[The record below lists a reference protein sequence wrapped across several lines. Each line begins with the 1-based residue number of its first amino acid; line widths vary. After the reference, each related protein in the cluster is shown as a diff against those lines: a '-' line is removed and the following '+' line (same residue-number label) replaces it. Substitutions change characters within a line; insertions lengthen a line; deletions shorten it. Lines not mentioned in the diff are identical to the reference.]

1 MGNLQNEYGNNNH
14 SKRKENYNILLYA
27 KDCWDSLWK
36 IRKIARYNRNMLHGV
51 QWTAD
56 ELQAIQEQGQRPI
69 THNIISQI
77 MANLTGQYLSNKGQP
92 VAVARKKEC
101 AMEGKMMSLAIENVI
116 NINND
121 KQQDV
126 KNFTRLAIG
135 GIICARTDYGYISEK
150 DRYDVI
156 TQNINPH
163 VLFFTPLV
171 DDGTK
176 ENIDIIGT
184 ICEDSID
191 GIIINFA
198 KDKKDAEFLQ
208 QIYNHKTGN
217 EHYIRNQYAM
227 LTDQSSEKIDN
238 IDFLISDDYEKCR
251 YYEIWTK
258 ERRLKTI
265 YHDTLTGETG
275 ISELTLKEIENINA
289 QRIQQ
294 CIDSG
299 ISEQE
304 AKIINAKQKWEFVWY
319 YRFLTPD
326 GYVLKAGESPFNHQ
340 KHPYTLAFYDV
351 LDGNINPVIS
361 NITELQREIN
371 HLYMQADFM
380 NGNGA
385 KGVLVFDKKMFANS
399 GISIEEVQQG
409 WTAFNTAFGVDIPQG
424 KTLDGLI
431 RQFYTNGNIAP
442 IISLYSQN
450 VSMAQQIIGVNQ
462 AIQGQQPQAG
472 TPASRYAQET
482 ANAQLNSRPFMEC
495 MVDFQTRKY
504 TKVMNLIKQYY
515 DEQKFLEVAGKEN
528 IQYKQDV
535 SDIEYDLSI
544 TQEVTTSNYSITE
557 DDKLFQMVIQGLLPV
572 DMYFELSHTGFSKQ
586 ALELLKQKQLEAQQQ
601 QAQQNVNNI
610 QQQTKQLS
618 DEQENDNAQQIDKNY
633 IKELQEQLLRQQQ
646 ENENYNDNNKQEY
659 RTENEKVNNEDEGN
673 IDEHTQQELLA
684 QLINK

>member
-1 MGNLQNEYGNNNH
+1 MGNLRNEYGNNDN

-27 KDCWDSLWK
+27 KKCWDSLWK
-36 IRKIARYNRNMLHGV
+36 IRKTARYNRNMLHGI

-69 THNIISQI
+69 THNIISQV

-101 AMEGKMMSLAIENVI
+101 AIEGKMMSLAIENVI

-121 KQQDV
+121 KQQDT
-126 KNFTRLAIG
+126 KNFTRLAIT
-135 GIICARTDYGYISEK
+135 GIICARVDYGYIK

-163 VLFFTPLV
+163 TLFFTPLV

-198 KDKKDAEFLQ
+198 KNKKDAEFLQ
-208 QIYNHKTGN
+208 YIYNHKAN
-217 EHYIRNQYAM
+217 ENYIRNQYAT

-238 IDFLISDDYEKCR
+238 IDFLISNDYNKCR

-258 ERRLKTI
+258 ERRLKTL

-275 ISELTLKEIENINA
+275 ISELTLKEIDNINA

-299 ISEQE
+299 IPEQE
-304 AKIINAKQKWEFVWY
+304 ARIINAEQKWEFVWY

-326 GYVLKAGESPFNHQ
+326 GYVLKAGESPFNHK
-340 KHPYTLAFYDV
+340 KHPYILAFYDV
-351 LDGNINPVIS
+351 LDGNIHPVIS

-371 HLYMQADFM
+371 HLYMQADFL

-385 KGVLVFDKKMFANS
+385 KGVLIFDKKMFANS

-409 WTAFNTAFGVDIPQG
+409 WTAFNTAFGIDIPQG

-431 RQFYTNGNIAP
+431 KQIYTNGNIAP
-442 IISLYSQN
+442 ILNLYSQN

-462 AIQGQQPQAG
+462 AIQGQQPQSG
-472 TPASRYAQET
+472 TPASRYTQET
-482 ANAQLNSRPFMEC
+482 INAQLNSRPFMEC
-495 MVDFQTRKY
+495 ITDFQVRKY
-504 TKVMNLIKQYY
+504 IKVMNLIKQYY
-515 DEQKFLEVAGKEN
+515 DEQKFIEVAGKDN

-535 SDIEYDLSI
+535 NDIEYDLTI
-544 TQEVTTSNYSITE
+544 TQEITTSNYSITE

-572 DMYFELSHTGFSKQ
+572 DMYFELSHAGFTKQ
-586 ALELLKQKQLEAQQQ
+586 ALELLKQKQMQMQQ
-601 QAQQNVNNI
+601 QANNQQEPVQNTE
-610 QQQTKQLS
+610 QQRQPQIDEKQLREL
-618 DEQENDNAQQIDKNY
+618 EQELLQQK
-633 IKELQEQLLRQQQ
+633 QQQ
-646 ENENYNDNNKQEY
+646 ENENNNENDNQQKYLMENEDNNDEVLNE
-659 RTENEKVNNEDEGN
+659 TENKL
-673 IDEHTQQELLA
+673 IQQNLLE